1 MSSIFDENSEF
12 LKYLHQKSDE
22 SKPLKPPV
30 ERVEMH
36 IGENGEFL
44 KKTKSTSSDAYVLN
58 LKQHEK
64 GFRFFNVMQRF
75 VPSSTTTQQR
85 CLRGNGDG

>member
-22 SKPLKPPV
+22 AKTPKPSP

-36 IGENGEFL
+36 IGENGEFI
-44 KKTKSTSSDAYVLN
+44 KKLTIN
-58 LKQHEK
+58 
-64 GFRFFNVMQRF
+64 
-75 VPSSTTTQQR
+75 
-85 CLRGNGDG
+85 